1 MRVPITIVL
10 SILLVLLIQQP
21 CKASRVLYEDGEK
34 MVVKNK
40 GDMLILESLQ
50 RAPVPPSGS
59 SGCTNIPGGGG
70 PSCLAA
76 QEMNFAG
83 DAANFHRASAYPH
96 LVVPLG
102 IARNQR

>member
-1 MRVPITIVL
+1 
-10 SILLVLLIQQP
+10 
-21 CKASRVLYEDGEK
+21 
-34 MVVKNK
+34 MVGKNK
-40 GDMLILESLQ
+40 GLDVLILESLQ

-70 PSCLAA
+70 PSCLVA

-83 DAANFHRASAYPH
+83 DAAFPDHAGAYPH

-102 IARNQR
+102 VARNQR